1 MDHLV
6 DLLSGELQAHMAVGA
21 DEGRQMDAA
30 EKRPAA
36 QGGDS
41 KEEKMW
47 GKPLKCAEENQPEQ
61 QQNQQQQKRNK
72 KHNHRKS
79 RMALRKIALDKAKK
93 SSNVEK
99 PPTEDKAAAYLA
111 KWAKERESEPES
123 ESRTD
128 WHAYQARLCRD
139 RWNESFDAGYYGTY
153 ETITSIPPM
162 RFTDYVDASAGP
174 RETLQIFS
182 VRVVGVKEG
191 VEWPLHVYGKLAVRD
206 TVDHHRN
213 IIFDRP
219 RDNFQTVT
227 EQDPYLTLTGPCRA
241 AVLSVHHSYIEAE
254 LKIKGNS
261 SDSSDDK
268 DFSYLATGY
277 IQTASFESFVEKRVL
292 SSRLSTLEL
301 TAGHIVNSV
310 EATIFVVVSSGKW
323 PSGHGGAFTVSTGS
337 MGAMEIV
344 LLTFGDDGL
353 PLEDGGNIRLFRRVV
368 GVEIDGTL
376 NLSVKASP
384 LTASST
390 EIVLS
395 GEMVVTPK
403 EAGKSHLTMKV
414 GSCEMEVTVAWSLL
428 LTYDH

>member
-153 ETITSIPPM
+153 ETIS
-162 RFTDYVDASAGP
+162 
-174 RETLQIFS
+174 
-182 VRVVGVKEG
+182 
-191 VEWPLHVYGKLAVRD
+191 
-206 TVDHHRN
+206 
-213 IIFDRP
+213 
-219 RDNFQTVT
+219 
-227 EQDPYLTLTGPCRA
+227 
-241 AVLSVHHSYIEAE
+241 
-254 LKIKGNS
+254 
-261 SDSSDDK
+261 
-268 DFSYLATGY
+268 
-277 IQTASFESFVEKRVL
+277 
-292 SSRLSTLEL
+292 
-301 TAGHIVNSV
+301 
-310 EATIFVVVSSGKW
+310 
-323 PSGHGGAFTVSTGS
+323 
-337 MGAMEIV
+337 
-344 LLTFGDDGL
+344 
-353 PLEDGGNIRLFRRVV
+353 
-368 GVEIDGTL
+368 
-376 NLSVKASP
+376 
-384 LTASST
+384 
-390 EIVLS
+390 
-395 GEMVVTPK
+395 
-403 EAGKSHLTMKV
+403 KSLR
-414 GSCEMEVTVAWSLL
+414 SLL
-428 LTYDH
+428 ICSRYHTCV